1 MAVSIGCQKPHT
13 ARPGS
18 RGSGSYL
25 KACEGPHDF
34 VGMVNAATD
43 LLQD

>member
-1 MAVSIGCQKPHT
+1 MAVIISCQKPRT

-18 RGSGSYL
+18 RASGSCL

-43 LLQD
+43 LLWA